1 MAKGIK
7 GITIEIGGE
16 TTGLQKALGKVNK
29 GAKEVQDE
37 LKQVDKLLKF
47 NPGNTELIAQKQKLL
62 GDQIGKTSEKLDVLR
77 AAQEKVE
84 KAFKAGDLKEE
95 QYRSFNREL
104 VQTESQLK
112 SLKDQMGS
120 LQKEQ
125 DDIGKSTQRMERY
138 FEAAGKSVDD
148 FSDTLGTGLTSA
160 IKRGT
165 ANSRQLEIALEKIG
179 KAALGNDADI
189 DRFKKSL
196 DSIDDGK
203 SIANVRKDLQKLGK
217 DAQSAKK
224 ETDGLGDS
232 LTNLVAGAAAG
243 AGIGSIIEKSFDIS
257 ALDTKIEIS
266 FEVPESSKKSVKE
279 AVRSVVNYGVDAEES
294 LEGVRRQWA
303 LNKNASDEANASIVK
318 GAAAIASS
326 YSGIDFTEL
335 IQETNE
341 IASGLNITNEEALGL
356 VNTLLK
362 MGFPPEQLDI
372 IAEYGMQLESA
383 GFNAAEIQAI
393 FAAGIDT
400 KSWNIDN
407 LLDGVKEG
415 RIRMA
420 EFGEEI
426 PKAFG
431 ELLDQT
437 DMSQAK
443 FQKWGE
449 AVAKGGKGGAKAMS
463 DMVAWLNTI
472 EDETTRNAIA
482 TQVFGTMWEDQ
493 GNNLTSVF
501 QGVNGAVDQ
510 TKTNTDGLNDS
521 ISKLDQDPTVQF
533 REALGNLMI
542 ALAPVMQTIANVV
555 TKITEWAAANPTLV
569 ATIVAIVTAVG
580 ALLGIFVA
588 LTPVIAAIVGLAG
601 VLGVSIGAVAAP
613 VLIVIG
619 VIAALVAAGV
629 ALWKN
634 WDTIKAKASSIWNSV
649 KSTISEKVTAAASV
663 VTTKFNDIKK
673 SIVDKITA
681 AKTAVGEAVEA
692 IKGFFSKMKLKM
704 PKIQLPKLPHFKL
717 TGSFSLNP
725 PSVPK
730 LGVDWYDK
738 GGIFTGPQII
748 GVGEKRPEFVGALD
762 DLRAIVSA
770 SMREVMNGG
779 GTTNN
784 STSSTVNFD
793 GFMRGATLVVREEAD
808 IEKIARE
815 LYRHTKAAAR
825 RNGVVT

>member
-148 FSDTLGTGLTSA
+148 FSDTLGSGLTSA

-203 SIANVRKDLQKLGK
+203 SIQNVKKDLQKLSK

-257 ALDTKIEIS
+257 SLDTKIEIS

-449 AVAKGGKGGAKAMS
+449 AVAKGGEGGAKAMS

-501 QGVNGAVDQ
+501 QGVNGAIDQ
-510 TKTNTDGLNDS
+510 TKSNTDGLNDS

-673 SIVDKITA
+673 SIVDKITT

-692 IKGFFSKMKLKM
+692 IKGFFSGLKLKI
-704 PKIQLPKLPHFKL
+704 PDIKLPKLPRLNISGKL
-717 TGSFSLNP
+717 SINP

-730 LGVDWYDK
+730 LNWYDK
-738 GGIFTGPQII
+738 GGVFYGPQVI

-815 LYRHTKAAAR
+815 LYRHTKAVAR